1 MRVSQGVDRLI
12 ELIVE
17 EFNDLDPVSVRPEST
32 YREVIEWN
40 SINSVVL
47 SVVIEAE
54 FGVLLAKEDYLASET
69 LIELWGYIERK
80 VGRKR

>member
-17 EFNDLDPVSVRPEST
+17 EFNDLDPVSVRPDSIYKEI
-32 YREVIEWN
+32 IEWN

-47 SVVIEAE
+47 SVVIDAE
-54 FGVLLAKEDYLASET
+54 FGVLLDKEDYRTTKT
-69 LIELWGYIERK
+69 LTELLECIERK
-80 VGRKR
+80 AGQTI